1 MPVHKAAVAAAH
13 SSRAAVFPDPR
24 PVIKAQALPAAPEPR
39 QTETRSGEFAARRK
53 RANYINALVDGAS
66 DFVAAQRRDDP
77 LDVAPVAEASDIAVV
92 AAALGA
98 RGRLEEGLVTEAVD
112 QVGGVRERKPAV
124 DEGRVHARS
133 LAARRFAT
141 ADKYRQ
147 HVIDHVSGGFGGA
160 AMSDV
165 FVSYKAEDKRRV
177 KPLVDALEADGY
189 SVWWDEQIGGGAT
202 WRRAIEAELNSASCV
217 IVAWSKR
224 SVGEEG
230 TFVQDEATRAQQRHV
245 YVPVLIDKVH
255 LPLGFGETQA
265 LPLSAWKGDRSDARY
280 QAVLAAVQRIAGD
293 ASGGGTS
300 LPRSRKQPHV
310 DRRAVLAGGAVATVA
325 VVVGGGWAL
334 LKPSSASAA
343 SDSIAVLPFANLS
356 GDPNQAYFSDGIAE
370 EIRSALA
377 RLAGLKVV
385 GRTSSEAV
393 RNDDAESA
401 AKKLEVANIL
411 TGSVRQ
417 SPSTI
422 RISAELIDGK
432 TGMDRWS
439 QDYDRSPGDSIKIQT
454 DIAENVAS
462 ALSTA
467 LGEAAKAAVTVGGTD
482 NPNAQ
487 MLLIQAIALEN
498 GPNSREAVERAI
510 DLTGSAIRLDP
521 NYADAYARKAVL
533 LVRWGNNYGT
543 TPAAL
548 AQSRGEALSLAQ
560 KALRIAPD
568 LAQAHRALFSVY
580 GSNLQ
585 MAPAVAELTRAR
597 ALAPGDADTLATYG
611 RYLARM
617 RRFDEAL
624 HAIDQAMASDPLN
637 GFAYEIR
644 TTTLFYARR
653 YRDAAAFAKQ
663 VEAKSPELA
672 PDPVLVG
679 DTLVALGNFSDAQAQ
694 YSKAAPDYW
703 GRVTGEALLAARQG
717 NKPASLQK
725 LERLRQLF
733 GDAGSTQ
740 LAEIYAQLGDRE
752 AALSAL
758 ERAYEVKD
766 AGLSSMLVD
775 PWLDPVR
782 KEPRFVAIVRK
793 MSFPA

>member
-1 MPVHKAAVAAAH
+1 MA
-13 SSRAAVFPDPR
+13 
-24 PVIKAQALPAAPEPR
+24 
-39 QTETRSGEFAARRK
+39 
-53 RANYINALVDGAS
+53 
-66 DFVAAQRRDDP
+66 
-77 LDVAPVAEASDIAVV
+77 
-92 AAALGA
+92 
-98 RGRLEEGLVTEAVD
+98 
-112 QVGGVRERKPAV
+112 
-124 DEGRVHARS
+124 
-133 LAARRFAT
+133 
-141 ADKYRQ
+141 
-147 HVIDHVSGGFGGA
+147 
-160 AMSDV
+160 DV
-165 FVSYKAEDKRRV
+165 FVSYKAEDRRRV

-202 WRRAIEAELNSASCV
+202 WRRAIEAELNSAKCV

-265 LPLSAWKGDRSDARY
+265 LPLSGWKGDRTDTRY
-280 QAVLAAVQRIAGD
+280 EAVLAAVQRITGG
-293 ASGGGTS
+293 ASGGATAKA
-300 LPRSRKQPHV
+300 PSRKQPHV

-325 VVVGGGWAL
+325 VLGAGGWAL
-334 LKPSSASAA
+334 LKSSSASAA

-370 EIRSALA
+370 EIRSSLA

-422 RISAELIDGK
+422 RISAELIDGR
-432 TGMDRWS
+432 TGLDRWS
-439 QDYDRSPGDSIKIQT
+439 QDYDRSPGDAIKIQT
-454 DIAENVAS
+454 DIAQNVAS
-462 ALSTA
+462 ALSAA

-487 MLLIQAIALEN
+487 KLLIQAIALEN
-498 GPNSREAVERAI
+498 GPNSKEAVERAI
-510 DLTGSAIRLDP
+510 DLLGSAIRLDP
-521 NYADAYARKAVL
+521 NYADAYARKASL

-543 TPAAL
+543 TPSSVARSRAEALGL
-548 AQSRGEALSLAQ
+548 AQN
-560 KALRIAPD
+560 ALRIAPD

-597 ALAPGDADTLATYG
+597 ALAPGDADILAIYG
-611 RYLARM
+611 RYLSRI
-617 RRFDEAL
+617 RRFDEGL
-624 HAIDQAMASDPLN
+624 QSIDKAIASDPLN
-637 GFAYEIR
+637 GSAYEFR
-644 TTTLFYARR
+644 TATLFYARR
-653 YRDAAAFAKQ
+653 YRDALSFARR

-703 GRVTGEALLAARQG
+703 GRVTGEALVAALQG
-717 NKPASLQK
+717 NRPESLQK
-725 LERLRQLF
+725 LARLRQLY
-733 GDAGSTQ
+733 GDAASTQ
-740 LAEIYAQLGDRE
+740 LGEIYAQLGDHE
-752 AALSAL
+752 AALAAL

-766 AGLSSMLVD
+766 AGLTTMLVD
-775 PWLDPVR
+775 PWLDPIR
-782 KEPRFVAIVRK
+782 NEPRFEAIVRK
-793 MSFPA
+793 MNFPA